1 MEVPMSGPPP
11 SALDIARALI
21 AFPSVT
27 PADAG
32 ALRYL
37 KGLLDEAGFSS
48 EIVAFSSPGAPTI
61 DNLYARWGSV
71 APNFVFA
78 GHTDV
83 VPPGEISQ
91 WRFDPFAGAVA
102 EGRLWGRGAADM
114 KGGVAAAVAAASRF
128 VATGPLKGSISFLI
142 TGDEEG
148 PATDGTVKLLQ
159 WALAK
164 GERFDHCVLGEPTSV
179 AALGDTIKNGRRGS
193 LTGRLRMIG
202 KQGHVAY
209 PRLAENPIRALAPI
223 LSALQAPPLDAGT
236 ASFDASNLEI
246 VSIDVGNRAANVIPG
261 EARLVFNVR
270 FNDVWTPATLAAELE
285 RRISGAAGG
294 VRYKLAFDPPN

>member
-1 MEVPMSGPPP
+1 MSGTPP

-21 AFPSVT
+21 AFPPSRPPT
-27 PADAG
+27 PELSATCR
-32 ALRYL
+32 LCSTQ
-37 KGLLDEAGFSS
+37 AGFSS

-61 DNLYARWGSV
+61 DNLYARCGSV

-83 VPPGEISQ
+83 VPPGDVSQ

-114 KGGVAAAVAAASRF
+114 KGGVAAAVAAALRF
-128 VATGPLKGSISFLI
+128 VAAGPLTGSISFLI

-148 PATDGTVKLLQ
+148 PAIDGTVKLLQ

-193 LTGRLRMIG
+193 LTGRLRLIG

-209 PRLAENPIRALAPI
+209 PHLAENPIRALAPI
-223 LSALQAPPLDAGT
+223 LCALHAAAG
-236 ASFDASNLEI
+236 
-246 VSIDVGNRAANVIPG
+246 R
-261 EARLVFNVR
+261 R
-270 FNDVWTPATLAAELE
+270 E
-285 RRISGAAGG
+285 RRIST
-294 VRYKLAFDPPN
+294 RRTSK